1 MSKLP
6 LLSVRECIGVL
17 EKIGFYQMHQTG
29 SHVIM
34 RRDDPQTT
42 ISVPNHRE
50 IRRGTLRAII
60 RQAGMTVEEFVELL

>member
-6 LLSVRECIGVL
+6 LLSARECIQAL
-17 EKIGFYQMHQTG
+17 EKAGFSVLHQSG
-29 SHVIM
+29 SHVIL
-34 RRDDPQTT
+34 RRDDPKAT

-60 RQAGMTVEEFVELL
+60 RQAGMTVEEFVSLL

>member
-6 LLSVRECIGVL
+6 IIAGQECVRAL
-17 EKIGFYQMHQTG
+17 EKAGFYQLHQSG
-29 SHVIM
+29 SHIIM
-34 RRDDPQTT
+34 RRDDPKTT

-60 RQAGMTVEEFVELL
+60 RQAGMTVEGFMDLL